1 MDFLG
6 NTWKERSKAE
16 KKEHRIL
23 HNQIGLSSKFQFQHT
38 ILIFW
43 NKLAIKKVSLKNKKS
58 ELHHWVLHICAR
70 LCIEFQ
76 LKLTIF
82 IFLDQTCS
90 KRMFPA
96 LNRCKEHR
104 HWVLY
109 IQINLGSNFPW
120 TNKFEFLD
128 QICPKRYCPRSE
140 HPHWILHIRISLSTK
155 FQPKLTILIFWT
167 KFAQKG

>member
-1 MDFLG
+1 MPNGFFGQYL
-6 NTWKERSKAE
+6 KRSKAE

-90 KRMFPA
+90 KRMFSA

-109 IQINLGSNFPW
+109 IQINLGSKFSLNKQIWIFGPNMPKKVLPKKW
-120 TNKFEFLD
+120 TSPLN
-128 QICPKRYCPRSE
+128 
-140 HPHWILHIRISLSTK
+140 STY
-155 FQPKLTILIFWT
+155 
-167 KFAQKG
+167 